1 MKLTIEKAVA
11 ILFSI
16 SFAFLTGCGGND
28 DPVIE
33 RFNDELD
40 VDIDKFETNQSIIY
54 PGQEVKI
61 EWRTEGAIL
70 FDAHLYLSEDR
81 VLSADDYLLVD
92 EECGVEL
99 NDHCYA
105 SREVTFY
112 CQYQSDNYFSCEE
125 DGDILQH
132 NDLTQYF
139 PQLPFTGHLILEVC
153 GDENC
158 DDRSREITF
167 Q

>member
-1 MKLTIEKAVA
+1 MKIYIEKAVA
-11 ILFSI
+11 IIFS
-16 SFAFLTGCGGND
+16 LTLVFIAGCGGND
-28 DPVIE
+28 DAVIE
-33 RFNDELD
+33 SLNDELD
-40 VDIDKFETNQSIIY
+40 VDIDKFETSRSVIY
-54 PGQEVKI
+54 PGEEIKI
-61 EWRTEGAIL
+61 EWHTEGAFL
-70 FDAHLYLSEDR
+70 FEARLYLSQDR
-81 VLSADDYLLVD
+81 IISTDDFLLVD
-92 EECGVEL
+92 EECGVEH

-112 CQYQSDNYFSCEE
+112 CLYESNNYFSCEE

-139 PQLPFTGHLILEVC
+139 PELPFSGHLILELC

-158 DDRSREITF
+158 EERSRELTF